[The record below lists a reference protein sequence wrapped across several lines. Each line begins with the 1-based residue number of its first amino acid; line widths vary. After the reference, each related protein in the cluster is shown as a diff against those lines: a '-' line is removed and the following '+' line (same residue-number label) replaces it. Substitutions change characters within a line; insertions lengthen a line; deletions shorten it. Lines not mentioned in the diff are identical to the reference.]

1 MMKGTIEHKW
11 RSRGDD
17 LPLAQMSSVPP
28 AGGLPPGAAN
38 FGETLRVL
46 NAAAHG
52 VNVSADA
59 AAVALDAGTQLLDAL
74 RRRFEAP

>member
-17 LPLAQMSSVPP
+17 LPSAQLSTVPP
-28 AGGLPPGAAN
+28 AGGLQPGVSD
-38 FGETLRVL
+38 FDETLRIL

-52 VNVSADA
+52 VDVSADA
-59 AAVALDAGTQLLDAL
+59 AALEMGTRLLDAL
-74 RRRFEAP
+74 RRRLEEP

>member
-17 LPLAQMSSVPP
+17 LPSAQMSTVPP
-28 AGGLPPGAAN
+28 AGGLPPGVSD

-52 VNVSADA
+52 VDVSPDA
-59 AAVALDAGTQLLDAL
+59 AAAALDAGTQLLDAL
-74 RRRFEAP
+74 RRRWEEP

>member
-1 MMKGTIEHKW
+1 MKITIGRKW

-17 LPLAQMSSVPP
+17 LPLAQASTVPP
-28 AGGLPPGAAN
+28 AGGLPPGAAD

-52 VNVSADA
+52 ADVPADA
-59 AAVALDAGTQLLDAL
+59 ATTALDAGPQLVEVL
-74 RRRFEAP
+74 RRRLGEP